1 MFLSWPKSVIW
12 YLGLTQG
19 TETRNCTH
27 ETSQHQ
33 PGHGINNSYEFH
45 LSQLYV
51 KTEGHSIV

>member
-51 KTEGHSIV
+51 KTEGT